1 MLDIKGL
8 CREVHPKV
16 VGWSKLEILV
26 QSGEWFSIKPS
37 RAGSLTLNH
46 FSYSIK
52 PFGGDSLMLNHRVRA
67 PCPPVRYIL
76 SRPQLIITR
85 HQPLY
90 DLIVSLD
97 FNGLR

>member
-1 MLDIKGL
+1 MI
-8 CREVHPKV
+8 
-16 VGWSKLEILV
+16 LEILV
-26 QSGEWFSIKPS
+26 QLGIWFNVKPIE
-37 RAGSLTLNH
+37 AGSLILNH
-46 FSYSIK
+46 FLYSIK

-76 SRPQLIITR
+76 SRPQLIITW

-90 DLIVSLD
+90 DRIESND

>member
-8 CREVHPKV
+8 CREVHPQGGRSGDLV
-16 VGWSKLEILV
+16 ILV
-26 QSGEWFSIKPS
+26 QSEEWFNVKPFQ
-37 RAGSLTLNH
+37 AGSLTLNH

-76 SRPQLIITR
+76 SRPQLIITW

-90 DLIVSLD
+90 DRIESND